1 MFDIFITV
9 LDVVL
14 FAAIGYNLYWQS
26 QIEIRSTYAYWQMIW
41 GIIIAIWLVSTGI
54 RSWSYVVFLAL
65 FVLMNL
71 SAGVGG
77 LGSKKVV
84 GNGFYSRFFAYNTFA
99 GVTLTPISTPS
110 GKNLVIAIF
119 ALEPRR
125 YVRLTFRAPL
135 EQIIAKLQQQLP
147 ESVPVTIQKI
157 N

>member
-1 MFDIFITV
+1 
-9 LDVVL
+9 
-14 FAAIGYNLYWQS
+14 
-26 QIEIRSTYAYWQMIW
+26 
-41 GIIIAIWLVSTGI
+41 
-54 RSWSYVVFLAL
+54 
-65 FVLMNL
+65 
-71 SAGVGG
+71 VGG

-84 GNGFYSRFFAYNTFA
+84 GNGFYSRFFAYESFA

-125 YVRLTFRAPL
+125 YVRLTFQAPL

>member
-1 MFDIFITV
+1 MFDIFIAV
-9 LDVVL
+9 LDIVL
-14 FAAIGYNLYWQS
+14 VAAIGYNLYWQS
-26 QIEIRSTYAYWQMIW
+26 QIEIRANYAYWQMIW
-41 GIIIAIWLVSTGI
+41 GIIITVWMASTGI

-65 FVLMNL
+65 FVLMNV

-84 GNGFYSRFFAYNTFA
+84 GNGFYSRFYAYTSFA

-125 YVRLTFRAPL
+125 YVRLTFTAPL